1 MIRAARSYSGEVSS
15 VPFELIE
22 LVVDLFGVALELWS
36 ESWDKRN
43 NPMATLRPLSDEQ
56 AQGKTKTLFDG
67 LKQQIKMVPNIFR
80 LMGHAPAVLE
90 HTLGLNEA
98 IQTGLDPK
106 LRELAYLKASQV
118 LHCGYCHHYHQIF
131 GKRAGLTDAQ
141 LREVEGYESSTA
153 FSDLEKQVL
162 RFAEQW
168 TTKGKADADL
178 VSKLSQQLSPQEMMT
193 LAATVGLANW
203 TSRFN
208 VTFGVELP

>member
-1 MIRAARSYSGEVSS
+1 
-15 VPFELIE
+15 
-22 LVVDLFGVALELWS
+22 
-36 ESWDKRN
+36 
-43 NPMATLRPLSDEQ
+43 
-56 AQGKTKTLFDG
+56 
-67 LKQQIKMVPNIFR
+67 
-80 LMGHAPAVLE
+80 LMGHAPTVLE

-131 GKRAGLTDAQ
+131 GKKAGLTEAQ
-141 LREVEGYESSTA
+141 LREVESYATSTA
-153 FSDLEKQVL
+153 YTDLEKSVL

-168 TTKGKADADL
+168 TTKGKVDSDL
-178 VSKLSQQLSPQEMMT
+178 VTQLSQKLSPEEMMT

-208 VTFGVELP
+208 VTFAVELP

>member
-1 MIRAARSYSGEVSS
+1 MA
-15 VPFELIE
+15 FEL
-22 LVVDLFGVALELWS
+22 LELLDLLELPVEFFSTLWHKGKS
-36 ESWDKRN
+36 S
-43 NPMATLRPLSDEQ
+43 MANLKPLSDDQ
-56 AQGKTKTLFDG
+56 VQGKTKALFDG
-67 LKQQIKMVPNIFR
+67 LKEKIKMVPNIFR
-80 LMGHAPAVLE
+80 LMGHAPEVLE

-98 IQTGLDPK
+98 IQSGLDPK

-131 GKRAGLTDAQ
+131 GKRAGLSDVQ
-141 LREVEGYESSTA
+141 LREVEGYEASAA
-153 FSDLEKQVL
+153 FSDLEKMVL

-168 TTKGKADADL
+168 TAKGKVDSEL
-178 VSKLSQQLSPQEMMT
+178 VARLTQTLSPQEMMT

>member
-1 MIRAARSYSGEVSS
+1 MS
-15 VPFELIE
+15 
-22 LVVDLFGVALELWS
+22 
-36 ESWDKRN
+36 
-43 NPMATLRPLSDEQ
+43 TLRPLSDEQ
-56 AQGKTKTLFDG
+56 AQGKAKELFDG
-67 LKQQIKMVPNIFR
+67 LKHQIKMVPNIFR

-90 HTLGLNEA
+90 HTLGLDKA
-98 IQTGLDPK
+98 IQTGLEPK

-131 GKRAGLTDAQ
+131 GKKAGLIDAQ
-141 LREVEGYESSTA
+141 IREVEGYEKSA
-153 FSDLEKQVL
+153 AYSDLEKQVL

-168 TTKGKADADL
+168 TTKGKVDGDL
-178 VSKLSQQLSPQEMMT
+178 VAKLSQQLSPEAMMT

>member
-1 MIRAARSYSGEVSS
+1 M
-15 VPFELIE
+15 P
-22 LVVDLFGVALELWS
+22 
-36 ESWDKRN
+36 N
-43 NPMATLRPLSDEQ
+43 LRPLSDEQ
-56 AQGKTKTLFDG
+56 AQGKAKALFDG
-67 LKQQIKMVPNIFR
+67 LKQNIKMVPNIFR

-98 IQTGLDPK
+98 IQSNLDPK

-141 LREVEGYESSTA
+141 LREVDNFETSSA
-153 FSDLEKQVL
+153 YSDLEKQVL

-168 TTKGKADADL
+168 TAKGKVDNEVL
-178 VSKLSQQLSPQEMMT
+178 TRLTQTLSPQEMMT

-208 VTFGVELP
+208 VVFGVELP

>member
-1 MIRAARSYSGEVSS
+1 M
-15 VPFELIE
+15 PQL
-22 LVVDLFGVALELWS
+22 
-36 ESWDKRN
+36 K
-43 NPMATLRPLSDEQ
+43 PLGDEQ
-56 AQGKTKTLFDG
+56 AQGKAKALFEA
-67 LKQQIKMVPNIFR
+67 LKQKIKMVPNIFR

-90 HTLGLNEA
+90 HTLGLDEA

-131 GKRAGLTDAQ
+131 GKRAGLSEAQ
-141 LREVEGYESSTA
+141 LREIEGFETSSA
-153 FSDLEKQVL
+153 YSDTEKMVL
-162 RFAEQW
+162 RFADQW
-168 TTKGKADADL
+168 TTKGKVD
-178 VSKLSQQLSPQEMMT
+178 SKVMTYLTEHLSPQEMMT

>member
-1 MIRAARSYSGEVSS
+1 MS
-15 VPFELIE
+15 
-22 LVVDLFGVALELWS
+22 
-36 ESWDKRN
+36 
-43 NPMATLRPLSDEQ
+43 TLRPLSDEQ
-56 AQGKTKTLFDG
+56 AQGKAKTLFDG
-67 LKQQIKMVPNIFR
+67 LKQKISMVPNIFR

-90 HTLGLNEA
+90 HTLGLDAA

-141 LREVEGYESSTA
+141 LRDVEGFESSSAYGDT
-153 FSDLEKQVL
+153 EKMVL

-168 TTKGKADADL
+168 TTKGKVDPKLVADL
-178 VSKLSQQLSPQEMMT
+178 SAKLSPQEMMT

-208 VTFGVELP
+208 VTFAVELP

>member
-1 MIRAARSYSGEVSS
+1 MS
-15 VPFELIE
+15 
-22 LVVDLFGVALELWS
+22 
-36 ESWDKRN
+36 
-43 NPMATLRPLSDEQ
+43 TLRPLSDEQ
-56 AQGKTKTLFDG
+56 AQGQAKALFDG

-80 LMGHAPAVLE
+80 IMGHAPAVLE
-90 HTLGLNEA
+90 HTLGLDKA

-131 GKRAGLTDAQ
+131 GKRAGLTEAQ
-141 LREVEGYESSTA
+141 IREVEGYENSTA
-153 FSDLEKQVL
+153 FNDLEKLVL
-162 RFAEQW
+162 RFADQW
-168 TTKGKADADL
+168 TTKGKADSAVVEQL
-178 VSKLSQQLSPQEMMT
+178 AKRLSQQELMT